1 MNTTLHK
8 SILRLGL
15 PIAIGQLG
23 IIIMGFADTMMVGHY
38 STDSLAA
45 ASFVN
50 SVFNLISFLLIGYSY
65 GLTPLVSSLYGRG
78 QRREAGS
85 TLWHA
90 LLANVSFALV
100 LIAIMTVLYFFVD
113 RMGQPAEILPLVR
126 PYYIVVLISMLFV
139 ALFNAMRQFTDGITD
154 TGLAMWILLGGN
166 VLNIFGNW
174 LLIYG
179 VGPFPELGLLGA
191 GLSTLISRILMV
203 LVLGGIILWRP
214 AYAVYREGM
223 RQLPTRLSECLHIN
237 RQSYPIALQMGMECG
252 AFTFSG
258 VMAGWLNAVSLATF
272 QVTNTLGTLGF
283 LLYYSFGSSMS
294 IRFASAYGQHDLAL
308 ASEAARAGRH
318 ILLAMCVCSSL
329 LFLFAGRYIIYGFT
343 SDPAVVALS
352 VSLIPYLILY
362 QVGDAMQI
370 CYANALRGTAQVS
383 SMMSTAFI
391 SYIVINV
398 PLGYVLAFPLGMG
411 IHGLYLAF
419 SAGLF
424 VASALFFYHYRRA
437 MRRATAQATAQ

>member
-23 IIIMGFADTMMVGHY
+23 VIVMGFADTMMVGRY
-38 STDSLAA
+38 STDALAA

-50 SVFNLISFLLIGYSY
+50 SVFNLISFLFIGYSY

-78 QRREAGS
+78 QRREAGA

-90 LLANVSFALV
+90 LLANVAFALLLMAV
-100 LIAIMTVLYFFVD
+100 MGVLYFYLD
-113 RMGQPAEILPLVR
+113 HMGQPTEILPLVR
-126 PYYIVVLISMLFV
+126 PYYLVVLVSMLFV
-139 ALFNAMRQFTDGITD
+139 ALFNALRQFTDGITD

-166 VLNIFGNW
+166 LLNIFGNW

-191 GLSTLISRILMV
+191 GWSTCISRVIMV

-214 AYAVYREGM
+214 AYAVYREGI

-258 VMAGWLNAVSLATF
+258 VMSGWINTVSLATF
-272 QVTNTLGTLGF
+272 QVTNTLSTLGF

-294 IRFASAYGQHDLAL
+294 IRFASAYGQHDLAT
-308 ASEAARAGRH
+308 AAATTRAGRH
-318 ILLAMCVCSSL
+318 VLLAMCACSSL
-329 LFLFAGRYIIYGFT
+329 LFLFLGETIIHCFT

-391 SYIVINV
+391 SYIVINA
-398 PLGYVLAFPLGMG
+398 PLGYVLAFTCGMG

-424 VASALFFYHYRRA
+424 VASGLFIYHYRRA
-437 MRRATAQATAQ
+437 MRRANSAA